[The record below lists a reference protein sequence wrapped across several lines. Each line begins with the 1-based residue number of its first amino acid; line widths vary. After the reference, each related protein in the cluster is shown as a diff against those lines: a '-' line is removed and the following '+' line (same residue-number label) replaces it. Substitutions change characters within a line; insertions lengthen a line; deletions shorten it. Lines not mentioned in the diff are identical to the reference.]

1 MSAWFYI
8 PDQISKKCLTLP
20 PSILHQVSISL
31 GLYRKDS
38 ILCFPGT
45 SQPKRNLGLA
55 RMAQKRDFDLAE
67 RWLGFVCFDDPQEM
81 QSSGIISGNDC
92 PVVPR
97 RDTR

>member
-1 MSAWFYI
+1 
-8 PDQISKKCLTLP
+8 
-20 PSILHQVSISL
+20 
-31 GLYRKDS
+31 
-38 ILCFPGT
+38 
-45 SQPKRNLGLA
+45 
-55 RMAQKRDFDLAE
+55 MAQKRDFDLAE